1 MRAYIFAGDQDFTEL
16 VILLKS
22 KGIYCEI
29 NTDIDLHK
37 KICSNIGLYPDYPV
51 AKINGI
57 FIYPWVI
64 EELKNPDVDINDLFK
79 PLR

>member
-51 AKINGI
+51 
-57 FIYPWVI
+57 
-64 EELKNPDVDINDLFK
+64 
-79 PLR
+79 